1 MRRFLFDGEGCGR
14 EGPESQAT
22 PSHRISNILA
32 DRRRW
37 KVIDKTSRMKM
48 STKPNILVKIT
59 LTQTLSTSLVDIF
72 IILLH
77 LADKFDEKC
86 RNTYSHF
93 QTTPKQAISRRRVK
107 GDGRLHILDMRTLLP
122 AV

>member
-1 MRRFLFDGEGCGR
+1 MRRFLCDGEGCGR
-14 EGPESQAT
+14 ERPESQAT
-22 PSHRISNILA
+22 PSRQISNTLA
-32 DRRRW
+32 NIDDE

-77 LADKFDEKC
+77 LADKFEEK
-86 RNTYSHF
+86 Y
-93 QTTPKQAISRRRVK
+93 
-107 GDGRLHILDMRTLLP
+107 
-122 AV
+122 